1 MTEESLV
8 AYRRD
13 GAVAYVTL
21 DRAEHANKVTHAMMT
36 QLVDALT
43 DAASA
48 SVIVLAADGPDFSL
62 GRDQSERPAGI
73 TQADALGLIT
83 RVNGLLHGFAGVSVA
98 LVRGRALGFGSGVA
112 VNCDITVATESATF
126 GFDEINHGFPP
137 LVVEAY
143 LADYVPRKAALDLV
157 LTGRRVGAEEAR
169 ALGIVSRVVPD
180 DGLDAA
186 GAEIV
191 AGLVAADDRALQ
203 RAKSF
208 LAEIAEV
215 PPAER
220 NAYGVDELVAWR
232 AAGETMTSRA

>member
-1 MTEESLV
+1 MTEQTLV
-8 AYRRD
+8 DHRRD
-13 GAVAYVTL
+13 GTVAYVTL
-21 DRAEHANKVTHAMMT
+21 DRPEHSNKVTQAMMA
-36 QLVDALT
+36 QLVEALT
-43 DAASA
+43 DASSA
-48 SVIVLAADGPDFSL
+48 SVIVLAANGPDFSL
-62 GRDQSERPAGI
+62 GRDQSERPAGVS
-73 TQADALGLIT
+73 QAEALGRINQ
-83 RVNGLLHGFAGVSVA
+83 VNALLHEFTGVSVA
-98 LVRGRALGFGSGVA
+98 LVHGRALGFGSGVA
-112 VNCDITVATESATF
+112 VNCDITVAAASATF

-180 DGLDAA
+180 DQLEAA
-186 GAEIV
+186 GAELV

-208 LAEIAEV
+208 LAEIGDV

-220 NAYGVDELVAWR
+220 PAYGVSELAAWR
-232 AAGETMTSRA
+232 AAGESVTSRA

>member
-1 MTEESLV
+1 MTEQSLV
-8 AYRRD
+8 DHRRD
-13 GAVAYVTL
+13 GDVAYVTL
-21 DRAEHANKVTHAMMT
+21 DRPEHSNKVTHAMMT
-36 QLVDALT
+36 QLIDALT

-48 SVIVLAADGPDFSL
+48 SVIVLAANGPDFTL
-62 GRDQSERPAGI
+62 GRDQSERPAGV
-73 TQADALGLIT
+73 TQAEALGRIT
-83 RVNGLLHGFAGVSVA
+83 KVNGLLRGFAGVSVA
-98 LVRGRALGFGSGVA
+98 LVQGRALGFGSGVA
-112 VNCDITVATESATF
+112 MNCDITVAGASATF

-143 LADYVPRKAALDLV
+143 LADYLPRKAALDLV
-157 LTGRRVGAEEAR
+157 LTGRGVGAEEAR
-169 ALGIVSRVVPD
+169 ALGMVSRVVPED
-180 DGLDAA
+180 ELRAA

-191 AGLVAADDRALQ
+191 AGLVAADDRALR

-208 LAEIAEV
+208 LAEIANV